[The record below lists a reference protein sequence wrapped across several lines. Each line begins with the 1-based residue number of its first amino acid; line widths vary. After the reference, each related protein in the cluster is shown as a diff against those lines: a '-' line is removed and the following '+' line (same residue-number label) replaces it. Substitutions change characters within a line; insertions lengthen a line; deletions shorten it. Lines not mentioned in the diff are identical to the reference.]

1 MVISCFLPVLTGILC
16 CDSGGKR
23 PRHTLGR
30 IAEPDISKLRSNAS
44 SVPNGW
50 TTLVRNWKD
59 FRPGQSAG
67 RGPRL
72 STGQR

>member
-30 IAEPDISKLRSNAS
+30 IAEPDISKLRSNGS
-44 SVPNGW
+44 SVPNRG

-72 STGQR
+72 STGRR